1 MNIMKYI
8 LLIIIGLLIAV
19 SCSSLTPLQRQELK
33 QARYEAQLAR
43 IKADTLSIQRTN
55 NTYRNTG
62 WNLWWNDPLRYNGWY
77 NNWYSPRPII
87 ITKRKRNGNTNNR
100 NVNPVRGR
108 RGSTNANRVV
118 PIKRNQTRTRTTPNI
133 QVRPNKGRI
142 HKDKQK

>member
-1 MNIMKYI
+1 MRYI

-19 SCSSLTPLQRQELK
+19 SCSSLTPLQRQELR

-77 NNWYSPRPII
+77 NNWYNPRPII
-87 ITKRKRNGNTNNR
+87 ITKRKRNGNNGTYNNPSRGSRGSSTNVIR
-100 NVNPVRGR
+100 RTRVKPNVPVKPR
-108 RGSTNANRVV
+108 RGGSGG
-118 PIKRNQTRTRTTPNI
+118 
-133 QVRPNKGRI
+133 NKNE
-142 HKDKQK
+142 Q